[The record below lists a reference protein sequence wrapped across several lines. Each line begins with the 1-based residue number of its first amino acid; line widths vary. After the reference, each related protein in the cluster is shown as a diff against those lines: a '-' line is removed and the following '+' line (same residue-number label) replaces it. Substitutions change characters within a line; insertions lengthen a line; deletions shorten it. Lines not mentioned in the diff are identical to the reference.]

1 MNHSRCYRK
10 QSFPI
15 LVADSESIVGREYVD
30 MTGPEAIL
38 SVENI
43 THVHHVYKP
52 VWTPSLGVY
61 LSVTHKAGN
70 NFD

>member
-30 MTGPEAIL
+30 MTGPGEAIL
-38 SVENI
+38 SV
-43 THVHHVYKP
+43 
-52 VWTPSLGVY
+52 
-61 LSVTHKAGN
+61 
-70 NFD
+70 